1 MQTSSADYKTA
12 IAATERDIRGYI
24 KFNNTYTMSGADG
37 LISFK
42 TTQNAMDAERFC
54 VGSTTSCFCEAT
66 FYNSGLEGSGVSLAN
81 SYFDAYIGVVTDAA
95 NDTVEYICCGRYWVS
110 EITRGKETTKIV
122 GYDVAGRLSMDYVP
136 TVTADP
142 DDGYLVMD
150 VLNDII
156 SQTGVNGSTPFTT
169 YGDSTY
175 VPNIYEG
182 NCRAQWGWLCSLV
195 DGTASNYSGTR
206 EPADLGYIKT
216 YVAGNGVATP
226 YAVDETTTYM
236 DGLSLGDAYTITSFT
251 SGTTDEP
258 IVVGNGTG
266 LYGLNPYMTTA
277 VATTIEGTMDNYQYY
292 PATLH
297 WRGDPC
303 LDILDE
309 INVTK
314 GADTYKIVVMK
325 IETTFNGGLEQT
337 ITSFGDS
344 EAYYALSTSPTQGAI
359 NRVSNLVQE
368 MQQAIETA
376 DNGVC
381 TKILD
386 TDGTWKE
393 FVIANN
399 QDLSQ
404 ATSVWRFNING
415 LAHSDRYSGGT
426 YTLAMDTQGRIV
438 ANVIQT
444 GILQDAQGN
453 NSWNLDTGALTITN
467 GSINITTTSQD
478 DDVIQFQY
486 NELKNKFSPLE
497 YKIINTTTQRATI
510 VQATG
515 MWVYNNY
522 VDDAHRTLRSTIQN
536 GSLWQ
541 YDTNG
546 KKRGYFEFGDIYLYD
561 STELLRQHLNSDGG
575 LWQYD
580 ASGVLRQRLFGD
592 GTLRQYDTSGKKR
605 TYLEYG
611 DIFLYNAS
619 ETQTLKLSGSAFPA
633 IGGSL
638 QLYDTSANERTR
650 LTADGLDFY
659 NASGTLTASYPPAGL
674 PMLSAASAANTDYL
688 EGKVI
693 NVGLLTY
700 TQLGIGSSASIA
712 DTVSAWLKYVC
723 AHYTN
728 AFRCIF
734 EGTLTM
740 DSSRMMRYYI
750 YHTQTVNSN
759 GVPQYASG
767 QMQNYDGR
775 IWISGT
781 NNYAVYSKLLYDYI
795 TEYGNSNGWYWR
807 KWAGGTVE
815 MWKRLNVSIAVTS
828 SWGNV
833 YYGAVPRQTY
843 PLTLNSSPWE
853 IVSVT
858 GSGGWAWIGCGDSTP
873 SATQSGTYYLFR
885 PSSATVTFNIDF
897 YVRGGL

>member
-1 MQTSSADYKTA
+1 MQSYSQAFHNAISADT
-12 IAATERDIRGYI
+12 RDIRGYI
-24 KFNNTYTMSGADG
+24 KFNGTFVLDGAGG

-54 VGSTTSCFCEAT
+54 VGSVCSAMCEAS
-66 FYNSGLEGSGVSLAN
+66 FYNEGLEGSGVSLAN
-81 SYFDAYIGVVTDAA
+81 SYFDAYIGVVTDAD
-95 NDTVEYICCGRYWVS
+95 NGTVEYVCCGRYYIS
-110 EITRGKETTKIV
+110 EITRSTATTRIV
-122 GYDVAGRLSMDYVP
+122 GYDIAGRLSMDYIP

-216 YVAGNGVATP
+216 YVVGNGVATP

-277 VATTIEGTMDNYQYY
+277 VATTIEGTMDGYQYY

-314 GADTYKIVVMK
+314 GTDTFKIVVMK

-337 ITSFGDS
+337 ITSYGDS

-359 NRVSNLVQE
+359 NRVSSLVQE
-368 MQQAIETA
+368 IQQAIETA
-376 DNGVC
+376 DGGVI

-393 FVIANN
+393 LVIANN

-415 LAHSDRYSGGT
+415 LAHSNRYQGGT

-444 GILQDAQGN
+444 GILQDAHGN
-453 NSWNLDTGALTITN
+453 NSWNLDTGAFTITN
-467 GSINITTTSQD
+467 GSINISTSSETQDIIRLLYTWQEGASAGDKSVVMLSPSGLSVQRVEAGEQEISSGRHVNINDNMVVVGYNAYQDGTAWYQSPITVLQQNNLRFTRFDNSTTPPTSSPWL
-478 DDVIQFQY
+478 
-486 NELKNKFSPLE
+486 ELAS
-497 YKIINTTTQRATI
+497 
-510 VQATG
+510 
-515 MWVYNNY
+515 NNITLY
-522 VDDAHRTLRSTIQN
+522 DASGTRRELLMGGSGSFHMYDSSGVLRHQLD
-536 GSLWQ
+536 GGGRLWQ
-541 YDTNG
+541 YDSN
-546 KKRGYFEFGDIYLYD
+546 
-561 STELLRQHLNSDGG
+561 
-575 LWQYD
+575 
-580 ASGVLRQRLFGD
+580 
-592 GTLRQYDTSGKKR
+592 GKKR

-611 DIFLYNAS
+611 DIFLYTSA
-619 ETQTLKLSGSAFPA
+619 EKQTVKLSGAAFPT

-638 QLYDTSANERTR
+638 QLYDPNANERAR
-650 LTADGLDFY
+650 LHADGLRFY
-659 NASGTLTASYPPAGL
+659 NASGTLTAWYPASG
-674 PMLSAASAANTDYL
+674 PMTWTSSPS
-688 EGKVI
+688 I
-693 NVGLLTY
+693 
-700 TQLGIGSSASIA
+700 SASSFALQNCTGTIA
-712 DTVSAWLKYVC
+712 NVAVKFHV
-723 AHYTN
+723 
-728 AFRCIF
+728 
-734 EGTLTM
+734 
-740 DSSRMMRYYI
+740 DSY
-750 YHTQTVNSN
+750 N
-759 GVPQYASG
+759 
-767 QMQNYDGR
+767 R
-775 IWISGT
+775 IACISGRVRI
-781 NNYAVYSKLLYDYI
+781 NNFSRTGAGPGVKFTAFNFGGRSDQPSINCGIVCNQSGIIPSECVYLQLDY
-795 TEYGNSNGWYWR
+795 YGNLFIR
-807 KWAGGTVE
+807 TTE
-815 MWKRLNVSIAVTS
+815 
-828 SWGNV
+828 
-833 YYGAVPRQTY
+833 
-843 PLTLNSSPWE
+843 
-853 IVSVT
+853 SVVNF
-858 GSGGWAWIGCGDSTP
+858 
-873 SATQSGTYYLFR
+873 SGTAMTMII
-885 PSSATVTFNIDF
+885 PQTFIK
-897 YVRGGL
+897 Y

>member
-1 MQTSSADYKTA
+1 MQTYTQTYHDAISAADR
-12 IAATERDIRGYI
+12 EIRGYI
-24 KFNNTYTMSGADG
+24 KFNGTFVLDGAGG
-37 LISFK
+37 LISFT

-54 VGSTTSCFCEAT
+54 VGSVCSAMCEAS
-66 FYNSGLEGSGVSLAN
+66 FYNEGLEGSGVSLAN
-81 SYFDAYIGVVTDAA
+81 SYFDAYIGVVTDAD
-95 NDTVEYICCGRYWVS
+95 NDTVEYVCCGRYYIS
-110 EITRGKETTKIV
+110 EITRSTATTRIV
-122 GYDVAGRLSMDYVP
+122 GYDIAGRLSMDYVP
-136 TVTADP
+136 TVAADP
-142 DDGYLVMD
+142 DNGYLVMD
-150 VLNDII
+150 ILNDII
-156 SQTGVNGSTPFTT
+156 DQTGVNGGDHFTT
-169 YGDSTY
+169 FGDDVY
-175 VPNIYEG
+175 VPKIYEG

-277 VATTIEGTMDNYQYY
+277 VATTIEQSMDGYQYY

-337 ITSFGDS
+337 ITSYGDS

-368 MQQAIETA
+368 IQQAIETA
-376 DNGVC
+376 DGGVI
-381 TKILD
+381 TKVLD

-393 FVIANN
+393 LVIANN

-415 LAHSDRYSGGT
+415 LAHSNRYQGGT

-444 GILQDAQGN
+444 GILQDAQGK
-453 NSWNLDTGALTITN
+453 NSWNLDTGAFNITD
-467 GSINITTTSQD
+467 GSINITTASETY
-478 DDVIQFQY
+478 DVIKFQN
-486 NELKNKFSPLE
+486 NEWKNAFSPLE
-497 YKIINTTTQRATI
+497 YRVWNTDLEKAVI
-510 VQATG
+510 LQASG
-515 MWVYNNY
+515 QFYYDDY
-522 VDDAHRTLRSTIQN
+522 VENSSNTLRLLVHQGGVVAYDEN
-536 GSLWQ
+536 GVKRQALTGTGKLQQYDPNEKLRTYLEYGDIHLYDAANVDRTRLNSEGKFWQ
-541 YDTNG
+541 YDSNG
-546 KKRGYFEFGDIYLYD
+546 KR
-561 STELLRQHLNSDGG
+561 
-575 LWQYD
+575 
-580 ASGVLRQRLFGD
+580 
-592 GTLRQYDTSGKKR
+592 R

-611 DIFLYNAS
+611 DIFLYTSA
-619 ETQTLKLSGSAFPA
+619 EKQTVKLSGAAFPTL
-633 IGGSL
+633 GGSL
-638 QLYDTSANERTR
+638 QLYDPNANERARLHADR
-650 LTADGLDFY
+650 LTFF
-659 NASGTLTASYPPAGL
+659 NASGTQTAEYPSTGL

-700 TQLGIGSSASIA
+700 TQLGIGSSASIT
-712 DTVSAWLKYVC
+712 DTVAAWLKYVC

-734 EGTLTM
+734 EGTLNM

-781 NNYAVYSKLLYDYI
+781 NNYAIYSKLLYDYI

-807 KWAGGTVE
+807 KWAGGAVE

-858 GSGGWAWIGCGDSTP
+858 GSGGWAWIGCGDSAP

-885 PSSATVTFNIDF
+885 PSSATATFNIDF

>member
-1 MQTSSADYKTA
+1 MQTYTQAYHDAISSTDR
-12 IAATERDIRGYI
+12 EIRGYI
-24 KFNNTYTMSGADG
+24 KFNGTFTLDGAGG
-37 LISFK
+37 LISFT

-54 VGSTTSCFCEAT
+54 VGSVCSAMCEAS
-66 FYNSGLEGSGVSLAN
+66 FYNEGLEGSGVSLAN
-81 SYFDAYIGVVTDAA
+81 SYFDAYIGVVTDAD
-95 NDTVEYICCGRYWVS
+95 NNTVEYVCCGRYYIS
-110 EITRGKETTKIV
+110 EITRSTATTRIV
-122 GYDVAGRLSMDYVP
+122 GDDIAGRLSMDYVP

-142 DDGYLVMD
+142 DHGYLVMD
-150 VLNDII
+150 ILNDII
-156 SQTGVNGSTPFTT
+156 SQTGVNGGYPFTT
-169 YGDSTY
+169 FGDDVY
-175 VPNIYEG
+175 APKIYEG

-277 VATTIEGTMDNYQYY
+277 VATTIEQSMDNYTYY

-359 NRVSNLVQE
+359 NRVSSLVQE

-415 LAHSDRYSGGT
+415 LAHSNRYQGGT

-444 GILQDAQGN
+444 GILQDARGY
-453 NSWNLDTGALTITN
+453 NSWNLDTGALNIRN
-467 GSINITTTSQD
+467 GSINITTDYATT
-478 DDVIQFQY
+478 DVMRL
-486 NELKNKFSPLE
+486 N
-497 YKIINTTTQRATI
+497 NTTTVAGEQRTYTSAYTPMGVYLTDTNETAGYTTSANVNASGIYMYRGSNPVITINNGWVDAAGGFIAFTRVNGTQKDRAKLSATE
-510 VQATG
+510 
-515 MWVYNNY
+515 YLLLY
-522 VDDAHRTLRSTIQN
+522 DANDVLRQKAD
-536 GSLWQ
+536 GEGKLWQ
-541 YDTNG
+541 YDGNG
-546 KKRGYFEFGDIYLYD
+546 KL
-561 STELLRQHLNSDGG
+561 
-575 LWQYD
+575 
-580 ASGVLRQRLFGD
+580 
-592 GTLRQYDTSGKKR
+592 R

-611 DIFLYNAS
+611 DIYLKNGSEVTRQHLAS
-619 ETQTLKLSGSAFPA
+619 D
-633 IGGSL
+633 GSL
-638 QLYDTSANERTR
+638 EQFDASGIRRARLAWGDLHIYDNAGTR
-650 LTADGLDFY
+650 RFHVGDSSGIEFW
-659 NASGTLTASYPPAGL
+659 NASGTKTNIIKPDGCDFRIYTAANASLTIPTANVRVFDYGRFAIVAINLNITSGFNAGVLYPLCNIGDSVRT
-674 PMLSAASAANTDYL
+674 LSASVLQQVPNQT
-688 EGKVI
+688 G
-693 NVGLLTY
+693 T
-700 TQLGIGSSASIA
+700 SSALVQI
-712 DTVSAWLKYVC
+712 DTDGTLNIYRYAGSGAFAGW
-723 AHYTN
+723 
-728 AFRCIF
+728 FRCMI
-734 EGTLTM
+734 
-740 DSSRMMRYYI
+740 
-750 YHTQTVNSN
+750 TVPFSN
-759 GVPQYASG
+759 V
-767 QMQNYDGR
+767 
-775 IWISGT
+775 
-781 NNYAVYSKLLYDYI
+781 
-795 TEYGNSNGWYWR
+795 
-807 KWAGGTVE
+807 
-815 MWKRLNVSIAVTS
+815 
-828 SWGNV
+828 
-833 YYGAVPRQTY
+833 
-843 PLTLNSSPWE
+843 
-853 IVSVT
+853 
-858 GSGGWAWIGCGDSTP
+858 
-873 SATQSGTYYLFR
+873 
-885 PSSATVTFNIDF
+885 
-897 YVRGGL
+897 

>member
-1 MQTSSADYKTA
+1 MQTYSQAFHNAISAADR
-12 IAATERDIRGYI
+12 EIRGYI
-24 KFNNTYTMSGADG
+24 KFNGTFTLDGAGG

-54 VGSTTSCFCEAT
+54 VGSVCSAMCEAT
-66 FYNSGLEGSGVSLAN
+66 FYNEGLSGSGVSLAN
-81 SYFDAYIGVVTDAA
+81 SYFDAYIGVVTDA
-95 NDTVEYICCGRYWVS
+95 NNNTVEYVCCGRYYIS
-110 EITRGKETTKIV
+110 EITRSTATTRIV
-122 GYDVAGRLSMDYVP
+122 GYDIAGRLSMDYVP

-142 DDGYLVMD
+142 DHGYLVMD
-150 VLNDII
+150 ILNDII
-156 SQTGVNGSTPFTT
+156 SQTSVNGGDPFTQF
-169 YGDSTY
+169 GDSTY
-175 VPNIYEG
+175 VPKIYEG

-216 YVAGNGVATP
+216 YVAGNGVANP

-277 VATTIEGTMDNYQYY
+277 VATTIEQSMDNYTYY

-314 GADTYKIVVMK
+314 GTDTFKIVVMK

-337 ITSFGDS
+337 ISCFGDS

-359 NRVSNLVQE
+359 NRVSSLVQE
-368 MQQAIETA
+368 IQQAIETA
-376 DNGVC
+376 DGGVI
-381 TKILD
+381 TKVLD

-393 FVIANN
+393 LVIANN

-415 LAHSDRYSGGT
+415 LAHSNRYQGGT

-444 GILQDAQGN
+444 GILQDAAGK
-453 NSWNLDTGALTITN
+453 NSWNLDTGVLTITDGKIVATHTKVYN
-467 GSINITTTSQD
+467 HSNYSQSDLTRIQSISSGSIVPTEADFEKYDINEDGVIRNSDLVIVRNMINNAADITKTTT
-478 DDVIQFQY
+478 
-486 NELKNKFSPLE
+486 
-497 YKIINTTTQRATI
+497 TTIDPSASG
-510 VQATG
+510 QAIKVVVTCTG
-515 MWVYNNY
+515 SYNNSW
-522 VDDAHRTLRSTIQN
+522 TSTFAGRVLTVGAIN
-536 GSLWQ
+536 GTSV
-541 YDTNG
+541 
-546 KKRGYFEFGDIYLYD
+546 
-561 STELLRQHLNSDGG
+561 SATEAVSIGT
-575 LWQYD
+575 
-580 ASGVLRQRLFGD
+580 SGTA
-592 GTLRQYDTSGKKR
+592 GTLKIRDAADN
-605 TYLEYG
+605 L
-611 DIFLYNAS
+611 AA
-619 ETQTLKLSGSAFPA
+619 TLTK
-633 IGGSL
+633 
-638 QLYDTSANERTR
+638 
-650 LTADGLDFY
+650 DGLTFQ
-659 NASGTLTASYPPAGL
+659 NSSSVETAAYPSTGL

-712 DTVSAWLKYVC
+712 DTVAAWLKYVC

-734 EGTLTM
+734 EGTLNM

-750 YHTQTVNSN
+750 YHAQTVNSN

-807 KWAGGTVE
+807 KWAGGAVE

-885 PSSATVTFNIDF
+885 PTSTTATFNIDF

>member
-1 MQTSSADYKTA
+1 MQTYTQTYHDAISSADR
-12 IAATERDIRGYI
+12 EIRGYI
-24 KFNNTYTMSGADG
+24 KFNGTFVLDGAGG
-37 LISFK
+37 LISFT

-54 VGSTTSCFCEAT
+54 VGSVCSAMCEAS
-66 FYNSGLEGSGVSLAN
+66 FYNEGLEGSGVSLAN
-81 SYFDAYIGVVTDAA
+81 SYFDAYIGVVTDAD
-95 NDTVEYICCGRYWVS
+95 NNTVEYVCCGRYYVS
-110 EITRGKETTKIV
+110 EITRSTATTRIV
-122 GYDVAGRLSMDYVP
+122 GYDIAGRLSMDYVP
-136 TVTADP
+136 TVAADP
-142 DDGYLVMD
+142 DNGYLVMD
-150 VLNDII
+150 ILNDII
-156 SQTGVNGSTPFTT
+156 DQTGVNGGDHFTT
-169 YGDSTY
+169 FGDDVY
-175 VPNIYEG
+175 VPKIYEG

-216 YVAGNGVATP
+216 YVAGNGVANP

-277 VATTIEGTMDNYQYY
+277 VATTIEQSMDNYTYY

-314 GADTYKIVVMK
+314 GTDTYKIVVMK

-337 ITSFGDS
+337 ITSYGDS

-359 NRVSNLVQE
+359 NRVSSLVQE
-368 MQQAIETA
+368 IQQAIETA
-376 DNGVC
+376 DGGVI

-393 FVIANN
+393 LVIANN

-415 LAHSDRYSGGT
+415 LAHSNRYSGGT

-444 GILQDAQGN
+444 GILQDARGY
-453 NSWNLDTGALTITN
+453 NSWNLDTGAFTITN
-467 GSINITTTSQD
+467 GSINITTSSETY
-478 DDVIQFQY
+478 DVI
-486 NELKNKFSPLE
+486 ELNSGNWHSRFAPLE
-497 YKIINTTTQRATI
+497 TEFYNTSIQRAALVQSNGVFMYDNYDGNGNERTRTI
-510 VQATG
+510 IGAG
-515 MWVYNNY
+515 N
-522 VDDAHRTLRSTIQN
+522 
-536 GSLWQ
+536 LW
-541 YDTNG
+541 
-546 KKRGYFEFGDIYLYD
+546 LYD
-561 STELLRQHLNSDGG
+561 ANERIRQYLT
-575 LWQYD
+575 
-580 ASGVLRQRLFGD
+580 GD
-592 GTLRQYDTSGKKR
+592 GTLFQYDGNGKQR

-611 DIFLYNAS
+611 DIYLKNAS
-619 ETQTLKLSGSAFPA
+619 EVTRQHLSSD
-633 IGGSL
+633 GSL
-638 QLYDTSANERTR
+638 EQFDTSGIRRTR
-650 LTADGLDFY
+650 LAWGDLHIYDNAGTRRFHVGESGAEFW
-659 NASGTLTASYPPAGL
+659 NASGTQTAEYPSTGL
-674 PMLSAASAANTDYL
+674 PMLSAASAENTDYL

-700 TQLGIGSSASIA
+700 TQLGIGISASIA
-712 DTVSAWLKYVC
+712 DTVAAWLKYVC

-734 EGTLTM
+734 EGTLNM

-775 IWISGT
+775 IWVSGT

-807 KWAGGTVE
+807 KWAGGAVE

-858 GSGGWAWIGCGDSTP
+858 GSGGWAWIGCGDSAP

-885 PSSATVTFNIDF
+885 PTSATATFNIDF